1 MQRLERLVVH
11 IEEALRLAR
20 YEDDPHLQLALMLL
34 DSAAE
39 LILHRVVQG
48 KLTFHHLE
56 SQLLKTYDR
65 GEQQGLTLDDAAKKS
80 QAELRKKV
88 LSRSKLKDLDRN
100 FDAKAEYLR
109 QLGDL
114 PEAEARVLR
123 KLHAYRN
130 EAHHRDRVR
139 SGSLRSAVNIYSYL
153 VCTMM
158 RDLNVTGVAVRLSTP
173 VALKPY
179 LGDSPWSA
187 GLDAPRR
194 IAEKL
199 LASSGMDRHAEL
211 GIALG
216 NHLDDRLQA
225 MLEGL
230 EEIVGFISDGP
241 THEEWDTETALV
253 RAGGRS
259 DGSVHDARRGA
270 AHEGVVHARRPRRPS
285 RTSPGARPRDR
296 PGARL
301 CRVRRRRGRFRARRG
316 KGRRS
321 TDRHRP
327 RDPTAN

>member
-1 MQRLERLVVH
+1 M
-11 IEEALRLAR
+11 
-20 YEDDPHLQLALMLL
+20 
-34 DSAAE
+34 
-39 LILHRVVQG
+39 
-48 KLTFHHLE
+48 
-56 SQLLKTYDR
+56 
-65 GEQQGLTLDDAAKKS
+65 
-80 QAELRKKV
+80 
-88 LSRSKLKDLDRN
+88 
-100 FDAKAEYLR
+100 
-109 QLGDL
+109 
-114 PEAEARVLR
+114 LR

-253 RAGGRS
+253 LVQVDDQTGAFMTP
-259 DGSVHDARRGA
+259 DEARRTKVSFTLDDLGA
-270 AHEGVVHARRPRRPS
+270 LRVRAQALAHETDPVRAFAEFAGVEDAFEPVEVKVEEALI
-285 RTSPGARPRDR
+285 AIDR
-296 PGARL
+296 EIQLQIDIA
-301 CRVRRRRGRFRARRG
+301 RG
-316 KGRRS
+316 K
-321 TDRHRP
+321 
-327 RDPTAN
+327 